1 MSKNGGY
8 KSGLKKV
15 GDVYYYKFKLNG
27 KTHHGSTRCKDR
39 DSAMQFLLTLK
50 ENLRGDKSATPSFSE
65 VASKYLRTK
74 VEKAPKY
81 LKRYGYSIKRWLNP
95 LIGMIPIDKVSLD
108 EYARIK
114 SHYLDTPSP
123 FGKPHNDGG
132 LRTILID
139 FRTTM
144 NFAVTAE
151 IIPKLPFKIQLNSVQ
166 EKPVKALVASQAV
179 PFLNAVDSLTRSE
192 QVRLG
197 IRIMLLLGLRIS
209 EVTGMRWYWF
219 SSDFKSYTPGLT
231 KGKEADALPVPE
243 SLANRFRDYKEQT
256 RKHWLLMGRPM
267 PQCVFWT
274 DEGNDRSP
282 SFVASTI
289 SNAAKA
295 IGLEGAWRPHRLRAS
310 CATILAQLGV
320 SAHHIM
326 RLLRHKKL
334 ETTLR
339 YVRAALEEL
348 RPSQARIADL
358 VEGIEVAARGAAL
371 VRSPLAVSAGLPELS
386 CASQTVIQL
395 HSSFAGQV
403 GEVPLTVGAMMA
415 STDLMPGLDNVVGSS
430 LQGLDAGR
438 KMRAV
443 ARLLLGEQLDSVAL
457 EIKVPPSTLLG
468 WKEGFLERGET
479 AFR

>member
-1 MSKNGGY
+1 MGY

-15 GDVYYYKFKLNG
+15 GDVYYYKFKLNE
-27 KTHHGSTRCKDR
+27 KTYHGSTGLSDR
-39 DSAMQFLLTLK
+39 DAAMQFQLTLK
-50 ENLRGDKSATPSFSE
+50 EKLKGDKSAMPTFSE
-65 VASKYLRTK
+65 VASMYLRTK

-81 LKRYGYSIKRWLNP
+81 LKRYRYSTFRWLNP
-95 LIGMIPIDKVSLD
+95 LIGAMPIDKVSLE

-114 SHYLDTPSP
+114 SNYLDTPSP

-151 IIPKLPFKIQLNSVQ
+151 IIQKLPFKIQLNTVQ
-166 EKPVKALVASQAV
+166 EKPIKALVASQAV

-192 QVRLG
+192 QVRLA

-243 SLANRFRDYKEQT
+243 SLANRFREYKEQT
-256 RKHWLLMGRPM
+256 RKHWLLTGRPM

-274 DEGNDRSP
+274 DEGSDRSP

-289 SNAAKA
+289 ANAAKA
-295 IGLEGAWRPHRLRAS
+295 IGLEGSWRPHRLRAS

-371 VRSPLAVSAGLPELS
+371 GRSPLAMSASLPELS
-386 CASQTVIQL
+386 CAPQTVIEL
-395 HSSFAGQV
+395 HSSFASQV
-403 GEVPLTVGAMMA
+403 GEMPLGAGAMVA
-415 STDLMPGLDNVVGSS
+415 GTDLMLGLDSGVGSS
-430 LQGLDAGR
+430 LQGPDAGQ

-457 EIKVPPSTLLG
+457 ELSVAPSTLLG
-468 WKEGFLERGET
+468 WKEAFLANGQA
-479 AFR
+479 AFQ